1 MKTARNI
8 VVKTSLNADEY
19 INFKHQCEL
28 LDIPQARALR
38 DLANRMSCGNDAR
51 TIVKRERPDLVHKP
65 YRCPPIRRP
74 HSFRLRQ

>member
-19 INFKHQCEL
+19 VNFKHQCEL

-38 DLANRMSCGNDAR
+38 DLANGMCRNHSR
-51 TIVKRERPDLVHKP
+51 TVVGIERPELVHKP
-65 YRCPPIRRP
+65 YRCPPNHRP